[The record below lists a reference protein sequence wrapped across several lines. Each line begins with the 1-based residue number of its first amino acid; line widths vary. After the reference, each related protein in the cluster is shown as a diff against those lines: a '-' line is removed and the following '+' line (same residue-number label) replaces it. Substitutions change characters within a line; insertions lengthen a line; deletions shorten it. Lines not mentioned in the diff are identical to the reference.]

1 MINIVSMSDAH
12 LAGAVALTQRL
23 KWPHRLADWQQAL
36 ALGEGIVATEGTR
49 LLGTLL
55 FWRWGDYA
63 TLGLVIVAEEAQGKG
78 LGRQLMETAMAKL
91 EGNNLRLHATE
102 MGKGLYEKLGF
113 VTCGNIA
120 QYQCREL
127 AGFTAVLPEK
137 GQVLRP
143 VRAEE
148 LPVLSVL
155 DTQAH
160 GLQRPALIAS
170 LYASAE
176 RFIVLE
182 EQGSVGGF
190 ACLRHFGHG
199 YVIGPIICHNLPQAK
214 VLVSELLSGLSGQFI
229 RIDTDSEYGLG
240 DWLNTLGLAQV
251 DCPTTMVRGSR
262 WQPEG
267 VRAFGLMSQAMA

>member
-12 LAGAVALTQRL
+12 LDSAVALTQRL

-36 ALGEGIVATEGTR
+36 ALGEGLAAVEEGQ

-55 FWRWGDYA
+55 FWRWGDCA

-78 LGRQLMETAMAKL
+78 LGRQLMQTAMAKL
-91 EGNNLRLHATE
+91 EGSTLRLHATD

-113 VTCGNIA
+113 VSCGVIV
-120 QYQCREL
+120 QHQCREL
-127 AGFTAVLPEK
+127 ADFTAVSPEK
-137 GQVLRP
+137 DQVLRAAR
-143 VRAEE
+143 VEE
-148 LPVLSVL
+148 ASVLTAL

-160 GLQRPALIAS
+160 GLHRPALIAN

-182 EQGSVGGF
+182 EQGHVVGF
-190 ACLRHFGHG
+190 ASLRRFGHG
-199 YVIGPIICHNLPQAK
+199 YTIGPIVCRSLPQAK
-214 VLVSELLSGLSGQFI
+214 VLVSELLSGLLGQFI

-240 DWLNTLGLAQV
+240 DWLSTLGLAQV
-251 DCPTTMVRGSR
+251 DCPTTMVCGKA

>member
-1 MINIVSMSDAH
+1 MIDIVAMSDAH
-12 LAGAVALTQRL
+12 LERAVALTQRL

-36 ALGEGIVATEGTR
+36 ALGEGLAAVEAGQ

-55 FWRWGDYA
+55 FWRWGNYA
-63 TLGLVIVAEEAQGKG
+63 TLGLVIVAEEAQSKG
-78 LGRQLMETAMAKL
+78 LGRQLMQTAMAKL
-91 EGNNLRLHATE
+91 EGINLRLHATE

-113 VTCGNIA
+113 VTCGEIA
-120 QYQCREL
+120 QHQCREL
-127 AGFTAVLPEK
+127 ADFTAVIPGK
-137 GQVLRP
+137 GQRLRP
-143 VRAEE
+143 AHAEE
-148 LPVLSVL
+148 TPALTAL

-160 GLQRPALIAS
+160 GLHRPALIAS
-170 LYASAE
+170 LLDCAE

-182 EQGSVGGF
+182 EQGNVEGF
-190 ACLRHFGHG
+190 ACLRRFGHG
-199 YVIGPIICHNLPQAK
+199 YAIGPIICRSLPQAK

-251 DCPTTMVRGSR
+251 DRPTTMVRGKA
-262 WQPEG
+262 WQPED

>member
-12 LAGAVALTQRL
+12 LDSAVALTQRL
-23 KWPHRLADWQQAL
+23 KWPHRRADWQQAL
-36 ALGEGIVATEGTR
+36 ALGEGLVAEEEGQ

-78 LGRQLMETAMAKL
+78 LGRQLMQTAITKL
-91 EGNNLRLHATE
+91 EGCNLRLHATE

-113 VTCGNIA
+113 VTTGQIA

-127 AGFTAVLPEK
+127 ADFTAVLPAK

-143 VRAEE
+143 ARAEE
-148 LPVLSVL
+148 APALTAL

-160 GLQRPALIAS
+160 GLHRPALIAS

-182 EQGSVGGF
+182 EQGNVEGF
-190 ACLRHFGHG
+190 ACLRRFGHG
-199 YVIGPIICHNLPQAK
+199 YTIGPIICRSLPQAK

-229 RIDTDSEYGLG
+229 RIDTDSEYGTG

-251 DCPTTMVRGSR
+251 DCPTTMVRGKP